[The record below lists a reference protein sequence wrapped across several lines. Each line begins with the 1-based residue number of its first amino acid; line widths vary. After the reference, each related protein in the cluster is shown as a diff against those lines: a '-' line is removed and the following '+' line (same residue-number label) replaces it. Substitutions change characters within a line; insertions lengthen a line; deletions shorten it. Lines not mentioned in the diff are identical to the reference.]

1 MKITK
6 EELQQITK
14 EEIEAVLNEE
24 LVEIHGSQINGR
36 DVYYVKY
43 KNDKGEVDPRDAGQR
58 PDLPFERQISH
69 CNARASNERVHFNIN
84 TRRCEYDY
92 PDDLRNLQ
100 KESKK
105 MKITKEQLQQI
116 IKEEVQATLKEAE
129 GMYGVMGQMPGQQSS
144 GARDLSKDYVLYNA
158 VKYTYDRDLAR
169 RGKPESDEKQFVNY
183 LESLKAKDTND
194 DQLDRK
200 IKDRKIKDVNTEIKD
215 LIWGWLN
222 NEDYFIKLGKV
233 PSIALAL
240 AGMKERAIN
249 LMEKQ
254 EVDEGLTKSQA
265 DKARKEADKARRD
278 REARER
284 GEKED
289 TSVDLGFDLGAMM
302 RQNRPKKKRNR

>member
-1 MKITK
+1 
-6 EELQQITK
+6 
-14 EEIEAVLNEE
+14 
-24 LVEIHGSQINGR
+24 
-36 DVYYVKY
+36 
-43 KNDKGEVDPRDAGQR
+43 
-58 PDLPFERQISH
+58 
-69 CNARASNERVHFNIN
+69 
-84 TRRCEYDY
+84 
-92 PDDLRNLQ
+92 
-100 KESKK
+100 
-105 MKITKEQLQQI
+105 
-116 IKEEVQATLKEAE
+116 
-129 GMYGVMGQMPGQQSS
+129 SS

-158 VKYTYDRDLAR
+158 VKSTYDRYL
-169 RGKPESDEKQFVNY
+169 GLESDEDQFVDY
-183 LESLKAKDTND
+183 LESLKVEDIND
-194 DQLDRK
+194 DKLDR
-200 IKDRKIKDVNTEIKD
+200 EIKD

-278 REARER
+278 RKARER